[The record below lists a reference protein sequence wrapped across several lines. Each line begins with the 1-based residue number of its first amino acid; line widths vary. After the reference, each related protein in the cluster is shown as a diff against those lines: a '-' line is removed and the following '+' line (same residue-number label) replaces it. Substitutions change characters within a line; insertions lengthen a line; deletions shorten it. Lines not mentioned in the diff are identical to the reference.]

1 MEWIDTWV
9 DMAKHV
15 YHVCSTLRIVF
26 HICLYENMYSR
37 IWAGTFHMACT
48 KPVSSKLP
56 AFALVDSNRAY
67 WKNRVFGFGANLGVW
82 CDTRVQIFFS
92 FRHYMYTIV
101 LNILTLILTYIVTS
115 YKELNRYSQYVCIS
129 RTTVLFKLKFT

>member
-26 HICLYENMYSR
+26 HICFYENMYSR

-82 CDTRVQIFFS
+82 CDTRVQNFFPS
-92 FRHYMYTIV
+92 GTTCIPLFWISWHWFWH
-101 LNILTLILTYIVTS
+101 TS
-115 YKELNRYSQYVCIS
+115 LHHIKNWIDIHNTCVYHVQSA
-129 RTTVLFKLKFT
+129 LFKLKFT